1 MTRGRREHLLSAFA
15 APLFF
20 RGGEESLTPLTRE
33 QIRRAKEWD
42 LLSYYDAS
50 RDIFTLDGLLG
61 EFYAVYDP
69 WYTP

>member
-1 MTRGRREHLLSAFA
+1 M
-15 APLFF
+15 
-20 RGGEESLTPLTRE
+20 TPLTRE

-61 EFYAVYDP
+61 EFYAVYDA